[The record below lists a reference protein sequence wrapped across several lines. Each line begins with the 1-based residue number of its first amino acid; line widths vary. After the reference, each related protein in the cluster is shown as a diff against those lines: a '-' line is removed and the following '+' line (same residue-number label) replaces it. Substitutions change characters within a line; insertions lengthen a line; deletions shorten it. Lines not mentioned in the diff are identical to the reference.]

1 MIEQATTIGP
11 KDDLTIDLVGE
22 RCIVVT
28 DGRGKGG
35 GNVHSR
41 PRTSIRW
48 TNRTG
53 YPCRL
58 YFHELAPDDV
68 DGDGPDT
75 WPFDETAG
83 IPPNGQEIPATGPGG
98 SPGRW
103 TGTLQAD
110 LDTVVKY
117 DIVVVTGAANPPMLD
132 PIIIVRE

>member
-1 MIEQATTIGP
+1 MTGQAPSIRA

-22 RCIVVT
+22 RCIVVA

-35 GNVHSR
+35 GNVRSR

-58 YFHELAPDDV
+58 YFFELAPDDV
-68 DGDGPDT
+68 DGDGPAT
-75 WPFDETAG
+75 WPFDEPAG
-83 IPPNGQEIPATGPGG
+83 LPPSGQQIPATGPGG
-98 SPGRW
+98 SPARW
-103 TGTLQAD
+103 SGTLKAG
-110 LDTVVKY
+110 LEAVVKY
-117 DIVVVTGAANPPMLD
+117 DVVVETGTANPPRLD